1 MPISAIAAFVFG
13 TLVIG
18 LLFLAGIVG
27 FTPHNYQPCVIKQ
40 NDTTSSSVVYT
51 FGFLQLKEPVF
62 VESCFQGL
70 RQEPGRSY
78 DVNGQTIVVPA
89 K

>member
-1 MPISAIAAFVFG
+1 MPIEAIAGIVFTG
-13 TLVIG
+13 LIIG
-18 LLFLAGIVG
+18 LLFLAGIIG
-27 FTPHNYQPCVIKQ
+27 FTPHGYQPCVIRQ
-40 NDTTSSSVVYT
+40 NNATSSSVVYT
-51 FGFLQLKEPVF
+51 MGWLQLKEPVF
-62 VESCFQGL
+62 AESCFQGL